1 MPPKIN
7 LAEVIQQQLINK
19 GLSQSSINLYLRN
32 LKKLNGGNDF
42 SSLTF
47 LKDVNAT
54 LEKINDLK
62 DNTRRQYL
70 ISIVSSLNSFGD
82 KYKTL
87 ANKYYKV
94 MIETAKKISATPTI
108 EPSEA
113 QKENWIEWKDVLEVY
128 SNLKNHLMLGV
139 RKQTEAQYNKL
150 LDFVVLSLFVLTP
163 PRRNLDYLKMDIGFK
178 NTTDKS
184 RNYFDPK
191 SNKFIFNV
199 YKTDNKYGEQVI
211 DVPQE
216 LLEVLELYMRFHPLI
231 KKKNTENV
239 PLLVNYSGTPFK
251 AQNAITRILNKI
263 FKKNISSS
271 MLRHIFL
278 SSKYGDQ
285 LKERE
290 KDAALM
296 AHSVQQQTGYIK
308 DV

>member
-7 LAEVIQQQLINK
+7 LAEVIQQQLITK

-62 DNTRRQYL
+62 DNTKRQYL

-113 QKENWIEWKDVLEVY
+113 QKENWMDWKDVLEVY
-128 SNLKNHLMLGV
+128 GNLKSGINLT
-139 RKQTEAQYNKL
+139 KKKITEAEYNKL
-150 LDFVVLSLFVLTP
+150 LEHLILSLFVLTP
-163 PRRNLDYLKMDIGFK
+163 PRRNLDYLKMDIAFK
-178 NTTDKS
+178 NTADKE

-191 SNKFIFNV
+191 TNKFIFNV

-216 LLEVLELYMRFHPLI
+216 LLEALVEFMRYHPLV
-231 KKKNTENV
+231 KKKNPENV
-239 PLLVNYSGTPFK
+239 PLLVNYSGVPFK

-271 MLRHIFL
+271 MLRHIYL
-278 SSKYGDQ
+278 SSKYGPE

-290 KDAALM
+290 KDASLM
-296 AHSVQQQTGYIK
+296 AHSVQQATGYIK
-308 DV
+308 DI

>member
-7 LAEVIQQQLINK
+7 LAEVIGQQLLSR

-47 LKDVNAT
+47 LKDVNGT

-82 KYKTL
+82 KYKAL
-87 ANKYYKV
+87 SNKYYKL
-94 MIETAKKISATPTI
+94 MIETAKKISETPSI

-113 QKENWIEWKDVLEVY
+113 QKENWMEWVAVLETY
-128 SNLKNHLMLGV
+128 NSLKNSLNLS
-139 RKQTEAQYNKL
+139 KKKLTEGEYNKL
-150 LDFVVLSLFVLTP
+150 LEYVVLSLFVLTP
-163 PRRNLDYLKMDIGFK
+163 PRRNMDYLKMCISFK
-178 NTTDKS
+178 NTTAKDC
-184 RNYFDPK
+184 NYFDPK
-191 SNKFIFNV
+191 TNKFIFNV

-211 DVPQE
+211 DVPKD
-216 LLEVLELYMRFHPLI
+216 LLEVLVEYMRFHPLV
-231 KKKNTENV
+231 KKKNPENV
-239 PLLVNYSGTPFK
+239 PLLVNYSGQPFK

-278 SSKYGDQ
+278 SSKYGNE

-290 KDAALM
+290 KDASLM

>member
-7 LAEVIQQQLINK
+7 LAEVIQQQLITK

-62 DNTRRQYL
+62 DNTKRQYL

-87 ANKYYKV
+87 ANKYYKL
-94 MIETAKKISATPTI
+94 MIETAKKISATPSI

-113 QKENWIEWKDVLEVY
+113 QKENWMDWKDVLEVY
-128 SNLKNHLMLGV
+128 GNLKSGINLT
-139 RKQTEAQYNKL
+139 KKKITEAEYNKL
-150 LDFVVLSLFVLTP
+150 LEHLILSLFVLTP
-163 PRRNLDYLKMDIGFK
+163 PRRNLDYLKMDIAFK
-178 NTTDKS
+178 NTADKE

-191 SNKFIFNV
+191 TNKFIFNV

-216 LLEVLELYMRFHPLI
+216 LLEALVEFMRYHPLV
-231 KKKNTENV
+231 KKKNPENI
-239 PLLVNYSGTPFK
+239 PLLVNYSGVPFK

-271 MLRHIFL
+271 MLRHIYL
-278 SSKYGDQ
+278 SSKYGPE

-290 KDAALM
+290 KDASLM
-296 AHSVQQQTGYIK
+296 AHSVQQATGYIK
-308 DV
+308 DI